1 MKISFIFYIEIILFF
16 CIVNQVKITHSKKL
30 ELNGIYRIDSLLNYY
45 SLTDE
50 NYKLQFSDK
59 SKKTISQQFRIV
71 QTEDNLFYI
80 EKNSGRRISV
90 NQTGH
95 VIVLQNLKDKTLN
108 KKITKWNIIK
118 INKK

>member
-16 CIVNQVKITHSKKL
+16 YIVNQDKITHSKKL

-59 SKKTISQQFRIV
+59 SKKKNQNIF
-71 QTEDNLFYI
+71 ELFKSKIIYFI
-80 EKNSGRRISV
+80 LRKKVEEKY
-90 NQTGH
+90 
-95 VIVLQNLKDKTLN
+95 L
-108 KKITKWNIIK
+108 
-118 INKK
+118 